1 MQSWMIRLFKITGKA
16 ALRDPETRDLG
27 MKLIRALANP
37 TNKSAMNSA
46 PGIAA
51 RITNINP
58 NLNIFKNNR
67 RFNVQGVDSRGQ
79 AFKVERDLDFMDQTG
94 VFKKKDSEILW
105 GQLGDMSAEQI
116 KQPTAN
122 VALRK
127 GIFYNPA
134 YDKASP
140 SYWARFKKT
149 PMIDIDF
156 EDVKSHV
163 PEQVVFK
170 GPKEQARRMAINN
183 MVEYTKNNKK
193 AKFRVYDTS
202 AGMRIFDI
210 SRRTT
215 PNRNTFA
222 TDKAL
227 GGDYKYRGMVHG
239 QKGAFDAR
247 LMPKPGRP
255 NDVVA
260 TYLGDFGTGPVNPK
274 NLQEVKKYHDDLIRL
289 ILQTRRETGDTGM
302 SGLFS
307 RLPATGFWGRTK
319 ISPDPFR

>member
-1 MQSWMIRLFKITGKA
+1 MQRWMTHLFKITGKA
-16 ALRDPETRDLG
+16 AMRDPKTRNLG
-27 MKLIRALANP
+27 IELIKSLANP
-37 TNKSAMNSA
+37 KTKNKA
-46 PGIAA
+46 PYLAA

-58 NLNIFKNNR
+58 NIAIFKDIR
-67 RFNVQGVDSRGQ
+67 KFDIKGVDSKGRV
-79 AFKVERDLDFMDQTG
+79 FKKTRDLDLMDQSG
-94 VFKKKDSEILW
+94 PFAQKDSEILW
-105 GQLGDMSAEQI
+105 KQLNDMSAEQI

-140 SYWARFKKT
+140 SYWARCKKT

-170 GPKEQARRMAINN
+170 GPREQARRAAINN

-227 GGDYKYRGMVHG
+227 GGDYRYRGMVHG

-255 NDVVA
+255 DDVVA

-289 ILQTRRETGDTGM
+289 ILQTEKETGYTGM

-307 RLPATGFWGRTK
+307 RLPITGFPGRTK
-319 ISPDPFR
+319 ISPNPFI

>member
-1 MQSWMIRLFKITGKA
+1 
-16 ALRDPETRDLG
+16 
-27 MKLIRALANP
+27 
-37 TNKSAMNSA
+37 
-46 PGIAA
+46 
-51 RITNINP
+51 
-58 NLNIFKNNR
+58 
-67 RFNVQGVDSRGQ
+67 
-79 AFKVERDLDFMDQTG
+79 
-94 VFKKKDSEILW
+94 
-105 GQLGDMSAEQI
+105 MSAEQI

-134 YDKASP
+134 YNKASP

-170 GPKEQARRMAINN
+170 GPREQARRAAINN
-183 MVEYTKNNKK
+183 MIEYTKNNKK
-193 AKFRVYDTS
+193 SKFRVYDTK

-255 NDVVA
+255 DDVVA

-274 NLQEVKKYHDDLIRL
+274 NLQEIKKYHDDLIRL
-289 ILQTRRETGDTGM
+289 ILQTEKETGYTGM

-307 RLPATGFWGRTK
+307 RLPITGFPGRTK
-319 ISPDPFR
+319 ISPNPFI